1 VGGRRPLRP
10 IVFLH
15 GYGGG
20 PAAFDAWRARF
31 AAFGLHEGYAVHYR
45 TQSDDVSL
53 FDLAEG
59 FDRALA
65 EHPRLGSGRPF
76 DAVVHS
82 TGVLVL
88 RAWLAARPLRR
99 ARLGR
104 MIALAPATFGS
115 PLAHLGRGMLGAL
128 FAGERAVGPD
138 FLEAGDRILAALE
151 LGSEDV
157 WRLADQ
163 PLPPGL
169 IACGTTGFAF
179 PARLAH
185 PDGSDGVVRVAGCG
199 PDAPETLVDL
209 RREVGGA
216 PRLRARS
223 GTDAAAPVVPVP
235 GRNHATLL
243 SSPPGWLVQLA
254 ARVLTH
260 DGPDDGRLRRRIAR
274 RAAAAR
280 ARADRDGAALDRRQW
295 LVRVEDDRAA
305 PVPDYYLDLLT
316 RPAGAHRWRPLR
328 AERPEARFDVHVH
341 RDDPSRRCF
350 HLETGPLSDPGARI
364 ALRVRAESGSDRVG
378 YAGYRAP
385 LDVEE
390 PTPVRWTA
398 AIELDAD
405 RLHAPTVRLRIR
417 LDRTPLPLD
426 GPTRLVGFPS
436 PGVRSPA

>member
-1 VGGRRPLRP
+1 VRP

-20 PAAFDAWRARF
+20 PRAFDAWRARL
-31 AAFGLHEGYAVHYR
+31 APLGLRETHAVHYR

-59 FDRALA
+59 FERALA
-65 EHPRLGSGRPF
+65 VHPGLGSGRPF

-82 TGVLVL
+82 TGMLVL

-104 MIALAPATFGS
+104 LIALAPATFGS

-128 FAGERAVGPD
+128 FAGDRSAGPD

-151 LGSEDV
+151 LGSAEA

-169 IACGTTGFAF
+169 VACGTDGFAF

-185 PDGSDGVVRVAGCG
+185 PDGSDGVVRLAGCG
-199 PDAPETLVDL
+199 PDAPETVVDL
-209 RREVGGA
+209 RRDVGGV
-216 PRLRARS
+216 PRVRGVGPRPDP
-223 GTDAAAPVVPVP
+223 TPIVPVA

-243 SSPPGWLVQLA
+243 TAPPGWFVDLV
-254 ARVLTH
+254 ARVLS
-260 DGPDDGRLRRRIAR
+260 DDGRDEAALARRIAR
-274 RAAAAR
+274 RAAVERGR
-280 ARADRDGAALDRRQW
+280 AGRDGVPLERRQW
-295 LVRVEDDRAA
+295 LVRVEDDRGD
-305 PVPDYYLDLLT
+305 PVPDYYLDPLI
-316 RPAGAHRWRPLR
+316 RPPGVHRWRPLR
-328 AERPEARFDVHVH
+328 IARPDARFDVHVH

-350 HLETGPLSDPGARI
+350 HLDGGALSTPGTRV
-364 ALRVRAESGSDRVG
+364 ALRVLAESGSDRVG
-378 YAGYRAP
+378 YAGHRDP

-390 PTPVRWTA
+390 PAPVHARWTA
-398 AIELDAD
+398 AVELDPA
-405 RLHAPTVRLRIR
+405 RLEAATVRLRIR

-426 GPTRLVGFPS
+426 GPSRLVAFPS
-436 PGVRSPA
+436 SGVRSPA